1 MLDNHPRHQLRFI
14 IDNYGRSI
22 IDDPRRCR
30 GMLKDLA
37 PKHQRE
43 TNLLMLALDQKLVAE
58 LTQKTHTPILMHLDI
73 LAQRLHNN
81 VGIQKDYAVWAIES
95 WALALDVIQQPS
107 AQQIITPEPEPEPAP
122 MPIIVKPEPQIIVP
136 PKPAPI
142 ISKPTPIITTLPPQS
157 PSLHQNTFYK
167 KKLRPIIS
175 VIIIVAIGLFAV
187 SFFSNTIKKS
197 EIFSKNRVTPL
208 TSSTTHVDSSKPQ
221 QIGKF
226 IVQDGVATDTKTGF
240 MWLRFAYGQHW
251 ENGTV
256 AGDAKALNWNNAMD
270 IPQEFNQQGYAGYN
284 DWRVPNIDELR
295 TLVDKVKGKEG
306 NYIDTDVFPKSDLWF
321 WSSSTNTDSSNYAWY
336 VSFYGGYSVN
346 YFKSSY
352 GYVRLVRLVRG

>member
-81 VGIQKDYAVWAIES
+81 IGIQKEFAVWAIES

-107 AQQIITPEPEPEPAP
+107 AQKVITSEPEPIPT
-122 MPIIVKPEPQIIVP
+122 IVKPKSQIIVP
-136 PKPAPI
+136 PKP
-142 ISKPTPIITTLPPQS
+142 TPIL
-157 PSLHQNTFYK
+157 
-167 KKLRPIIS
+167 
-175 VIIIVAIGLFAV
+175 
-187 SFFSNTIKKS
+187 S
-197 EIFSKNRVTPL
+197 E
-208 TSSTTHVDSSKPQ
+208 TSQ

-226 IVQDGVATDTKTGF
+226 IVQDGVATDPETGL
-240 MWLRFAYGQHW
+240 MWLRFAHGQRW

-256 AGDAKALNWNNAMD
+256 SGDVKGAMWD
-270 IPQEFNQQGYAGYN
+270 DAMETPDTFNQQGGYAGYN
-284 DWRVPNIDELR
+284 DWRVPTIDELKS
-295 TLVDKVKGKEG
+295 LIDK
-306 NYIDTDVFPKSDLWF
+306 
-321 WSSSTNTDSSNYAWY
+321 
-336 VSFYGGYSVN
+336 
-346 YFKSSY
+346 
-352 GYVRLVRLVRG
+352 